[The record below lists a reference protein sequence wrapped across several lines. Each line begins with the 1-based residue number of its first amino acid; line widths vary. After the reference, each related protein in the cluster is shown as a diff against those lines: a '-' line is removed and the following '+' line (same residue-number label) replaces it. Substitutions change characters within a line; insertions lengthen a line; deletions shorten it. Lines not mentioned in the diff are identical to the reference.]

1 MTQRGRPTHTATAP
15 VAVNMN
21 DEALAQAGRAMVL
34 ATQSAVALQQQ
45 LGLEDMSRG
54 TLVREVR
61 QWMDSTARSMFEVGI
76 RLAALRDQC
85 AHGEWLPLVQDE
97 LGMNPRTA
105 QKMIVAA
112 LKCIGSEG
120 RREKLLK
127 LERSKVMELL
137 TLDDEQLDE
146 FEATGSIARLALS
159 YSDVESKS
167 PTELRA
173 LLAEREQTIAAK
185 DRRLAVQREK
195 IEKLEDRLD
204 RPFQADAHAATAQE
218 RALLDTLRDNVLA
231 AEAALL
237 QMGLLLPH
245 ATDGT
250 LSEAC
255 SLAAR
260 QAAEYLAQR
269 LADVLNGAGVSVQ
282 FEQKV
287 RPEWLETAFAKVGR
301 KTSAKPRA
309 DGAGA

>member
-1 MTQRGRPTHTATAP
+1 MTQRGRPARPATPATG
-15 VAVNMN
+15 VQMN
-21 DEALAQAGRAMVL
+21 EEALADAGRAMVL

-45 LGLEDMSRG
+45 LGLEDVSRG

-61 QWMDSTARSMFEVGI
+61 QWMDNTARSMFEVGI

-120 RREKLLK
+120 RREKLLQ
-127 LERSKVMELL
+127 LSRSKVMELL
-137 TLDDEQLDE
+137 TLDDDSLDE
-146 FEATGSIARLALS
+146 LEKTGSIAKLALS
-159 YSDVESKS
+159 FSAAESMS

-185 DRRLAVQREK
+185 DRRLQVQREK

-204 RPFQADAHAATAQE
+204 RPFQPDEDAATAQE
-218 RALLDTLRDNVLA
+218 RALLDSLRDNVLA
-231 AEAALL
+231 AESALL
-237 QMGLLLPH
+237 QIGMLLPH

-250 LSEAC
+250 HSDAC
-255 SLAAR
+255 GLAAR

-269 LADVLNGAGVSVQ
+269 LADVLNEAGVEVQ
-282 FEQKV
+282 FEERV
-287 RPEWLETAFAKVGR
+287 TPEWLRKAKAGG
-301 KTSAKPRA
+301 KPAKPGHA
-309 DGAGA
+309 AKAGA